1 MLKEYLESR
10 LSFFRKLIFFFVIMI
25 FLSNADT
32 NSTCIN
38 KSNKAVIVRKSLH
51 CSESF
56 VNELCFF
63 GWLVLFVVVV
73 VWGGECPQYKCLALE
88 DKLNKKSFLVI
99 ALDERVLMT
108 NLTFFFSWDFLL
120 SRVLIYLLHML

>member
-73 VWGGECPQYKCLALE
+73 VCGGGSVNNISVWHWKT
-88 DKLNKKSFLVI
+88 NKKSFLVI
-99 ALDERVLMT
+99 ALNERVLMT
-108 NLTFFFSWDFLL
+108 NLTYFFIGIFCYPES
-120 SRVLIYLLHML
+120 